1 MSAPAAGELASL
13 LEYLRYQHQAFDVTS
28 YGLTDEQARGT
39 PTASGLCIGGLIKHV
54 TTMEY
59 AWTQQVLAP
68 AGLAQDPWSLE
79 GMMVTW
85 AHREE
90 QFVMRDDDTLDGLLE
105 RLTAQNAATMG
116 VLDDVDLDASVR
128 VPDHIYAAYGA
139 ASDCTVRW
147 VVLHLVEEFT
157 RHAGHADIIRECIDG
172 ATMYELLAAVEG
184 WPESGPIKPW
194 KPGNTS
200 GASVE
205 AHDSVRA
212 PGSRRSGAAKRRP

>member
-13 LEYLRYQHQAFDVTS
+13 PEYLRYQHQAFDVTS

-39 PTASGLCIGGLIKHV
+39 PTASSLCIGGLIKHV

-116 VLDDVDLDASVR
+116 VLGDADLDASVM
-128 VPDHIYAAYGA
+128 
-139 ASDCTVRW
+139 
-147 VVLHLVEEFT
+147 VLHLVQEFT

-172 ATMYELLAAVEG
+172 ATMYELLAAVES

-205 AHDSVRA
+205 AHDSVPA
-212 PGSRRSGAAKRRP
+212 PGSRRSGAAKR